1 MSHRLGNTDDESSR
15 MSPTFARIMSTD
27 RTHSSGVT
35 HQDFE
40 LAEGGGGAVEE
51 TGRQPSLV
59 LIAVPDGR
67 AWGGGEERREGGRQ
81 RRGVSA

>member
-1 MSHRLGNTDDESSR
+1 
-15 MSPTFARIMSTD
+15 MSTAQ
-27 RTHSSGVT
+27 TQFSGVT

-59 LIAVPDGR
+59 LVAVADGR
-67 AWGGGEERREGGRQ
+67 AWGGREWRERRGGECVHEAAAEKRLEASFICCQ
-81 RRGVSA
+81 NNMGI